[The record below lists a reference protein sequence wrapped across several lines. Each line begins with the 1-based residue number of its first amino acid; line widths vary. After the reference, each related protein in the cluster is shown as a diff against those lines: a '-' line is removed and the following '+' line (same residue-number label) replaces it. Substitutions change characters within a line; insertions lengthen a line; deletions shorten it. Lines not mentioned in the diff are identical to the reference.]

1 MREFMQNA
9 KDNLSFL
16 LVSLLIV
23 AVTIGVT
30 FLVEKLIKVQKDPR
44 NRTRKIALIGVFSAI
59 SGVLMLLEVPLPF
72 APPFYKLDFSELP
85 VLICAFA
92 YGPAA
97 GAVAEFLKILLKLLL
112 KGTTTAFVGDLA
124 NFIVGMSLI
133 LPASI
138 LYHIRKTR
146 KTALLGMGCG
156 TLVMTVFGSLFN
168 AVYLIPTF
176 ARMFGMPLEAII
188 GMGSAINPRITDLT
202 GFILFCV
209 VPFNLLKGLLVSL
222 LTFLLYKRLSPMI
235 HKAQNAGGES

>member
-222 LTFLLYKRLSPMI
+222 LTFLLYKRLSSMI